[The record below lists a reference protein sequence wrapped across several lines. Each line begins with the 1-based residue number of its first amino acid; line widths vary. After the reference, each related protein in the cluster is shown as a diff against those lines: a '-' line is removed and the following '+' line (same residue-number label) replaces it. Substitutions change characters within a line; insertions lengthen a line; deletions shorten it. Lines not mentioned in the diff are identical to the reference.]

1 MEDESSSGHGSEG
14 EAGGFR
20 ERGRKER
27 VLHTRITEQLADDI
41 RRVADDLRMPV
52 SNLVRNVLEET
63 FSVVES
69 VTDNLG
75 TWLEDVANE
84 VAEGRDRGP
93 RPRRWAR
100 SWARARVLLPQLLA
114 RLCFAMF
121 SIPFKPARDRISGLR
136 WAMLRN
142 SINSIAR

>member
-1 MEDESSSGHGSEG
+1 MEDESSSGQGSEG
-14 EAGGFR
+14 EAGGYR

-75 TWLEDVANE
+75 SWLEGVANE
-84 VAEGRDRGP
+84 VGEGRASGP

-100 SWARARVLLPQLLA
+100 SWARAPEGGERPPRSREEDA
-114 RLCFAMF
+114 WER
-121 SIPFKPARDRISGLR
+121 PWDEPAPAGPSASDG
-136 WAMLRN
+136 
-142 SINSIAR
+142 